1 MGSARPDESVY
12 LSQSNPYRP
21 AILNLAD
28 SRAYLERIGLDADWA
43 TQQPSLD
50 LLTKLSV
57 AHHLSVPFDTS
68 ALHVPLDA
76 WSKRDASRLGMRHGP
91 GMQLGEPNFERIV
104 SRRHGGF
111 CYALNPL
118 FASLLRGVSSR
129 TRASQRLYSHSSLPD
144 SRYFLARLRLSRQRS
159 RRSGLLAPRE
169 GPAGS
174 GLSVELRAYLAGHSG
189 WFHGLADH
197 VRRAQNTHVAL
208 IVDWRDSNARY
219 LVDVGFGGG
228 GPPYPIQLQDAAT
241 APSLSTCESFMLRE
255 QQMPVDDTAA
265 FPDPPMGWTLYRR
278 VVPVGAAI
286 PDHTAAESVPDS
298 YWTPCIHF
306 SLATMAPEDTLMGNL
321 FNCTSENA
329 AFTNV
334 FVVSRLLPN
343 GGRQTLCRG
352 IPAVDASAPQD
363 GTSYVKLYTKDSL
376 KGEEYDIAWIP
387 FDNRSIGRVL
397 EENFGFSLELRQP

>member
-28 SRAYLERIGLDADWA
+28 SRAYLERIGLEADWA
-43 TQQPSLD
+43 TQQPSID

-118 FASLLRGVSSR
+118 FASLLRGFGFRVSEV
-129 TRASQRLYSHSSLPD
+129 A
-144 SRYFLARLRLSRQRS
+144 ARVYLHRGKDPQ
-159 RRSGLLAPRE
+159 E
-169 GPAGS
+169 AG
-174 GLSVELRAYLAGHSG
+174 YLWSC
-189 WFHGLADH
+189 
-197 VRRAQNTHVAL
+197 NTHVAL

-363 GTSYVKLYTKDSL
+363 GTSYAKLYTKDSL